1 MPSTVSA
8 VDAAELRPLRIGE
21 ILDVAI
27 KIYRSNFATLIK
39 AVALVVAPVQILV
52 AVVQASAPDNPIRT
66 PPPGSTETPEI
77 DFDQFWAYFAALIVG
92 SLLAAVATQVA
103 TAASLKAVSGAYMGE
118 TSDWRTSLRFALG
131 NLGSLLW
138 LALLS
143 SVLLALGLLACV
155 VPGVYLYGAWAVV
168 VPVLLLEDVRGRRA
182 LVRSRALVRDR
193 WWPTFAA
200 ILLGAILVAVVQGA
214 FGLLLGLIAFMNSE
228 NGVVQLVASA
238 ILGTVSGVLATPF
251 SAALVTV
258 VYFDLRVRKEGLD
271 LELLA
276 RRVGMDE
283 QPGGARPDLL
293 PPPAPPWNAQQPP
306 VPPGPP
312 SWGPDPSGPG
322 PSDWAPPPLSP
333 PPGDPQADPP
343 PEDPPSGDPPSDGLP
358 RD

>member
-52 AVVQASAPDNPIRT
+52 AIVQASAPDNPIKT
-66 PPPGSTETPEI
+66 PPPGSTEPPEI
-77 DFDQFWAYFAALIVG
+77 DFDQLWAYFAALIVAG
-92 SLLAAVATQVA
+92 LLGALAAQVA

-118 TSDWRTSLRFALG
+118 RPDWRSSLRFALSR
-131 NLGSLLW
+131 LGPLIW
-138 LALLS
+138 
-143 SVLLALGLLACV
+143 LGLLSTVLLTLGLVACV

-182 LVRSRALVRDR
+182 LGRSRSLVRDR

-200 ILLGAILVAVVQGA
+200 ILLGAILVAVVQAA

-283 QPGGARPDLL
+283 QPGGARPALL

-312 SWGPDPSGPG
+312 SWGPDPSGSG